1 MPQFP
6 VGQDK
11 MNQGVATVADV
22 TSRQSGS
29 LLSIQV
35 LRALAAL
42 AVVMPHI
49 TREFELKFGL
59 TEVLPLDAFRLGN
72 VGVDVFFVISG
83 FIMVHVSELVRP
95 TRRPAVFLL
104 ASLRSHRPALLGGIH
119 IAARLCVVAIER
131 SAIGKPVN

>member
-83 FIMVHVSELVRP
+83 FIMVHVSEHLFG
-95 TRRPAVFLL
+95 RRDA
-104 ASLRSHRPALLGGIH
+104 LRSHRPALLGGIH